1 MMNKQHGMTG
11 QKNASKEVTKSSR
24 LYIRCTSEEKALWV
38 KASKGETLAQW
49 ATDSL
54 NKSAMES
61 DL

>member
-1 MMNKQHGMTG
+1 MKNQHGMTG
-11 QKNASKEVTKSSR
+11 QKNAAKEVTKSSR
-24 LYIRCTSEEKALWV
+24 LYIRCTPEEKALWL

-54 NKSAMES
+54 NKSALKS